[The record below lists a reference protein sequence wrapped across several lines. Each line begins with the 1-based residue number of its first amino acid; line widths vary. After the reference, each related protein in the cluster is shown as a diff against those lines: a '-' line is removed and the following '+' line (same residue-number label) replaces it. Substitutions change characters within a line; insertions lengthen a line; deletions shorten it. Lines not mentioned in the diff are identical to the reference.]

1 MTEFRVVW
9 EKWEDGSIKLK
20 EIKYADKDISFRDSV
35 RELHLK
41 LMLATVSALIQDQHN
56 NKQKSLA
63 LLECEE

>member
-1 MTEFRVVW
+1 MTEFRIVW

-35 RELHLK
+35 RGLHLK

-56 NKQKSLA
+56 KQKSLA

>member
-1 MTEFRVVW
+1 MTEFRIVW
-9 EKWEDGSIKLK
+9 EKWEDGSIRIK

-41 LMLATVSALIQDQHN
+41 FMLATVSALIQDQHN
-56 NKQKSLA
+56 KQKSLA